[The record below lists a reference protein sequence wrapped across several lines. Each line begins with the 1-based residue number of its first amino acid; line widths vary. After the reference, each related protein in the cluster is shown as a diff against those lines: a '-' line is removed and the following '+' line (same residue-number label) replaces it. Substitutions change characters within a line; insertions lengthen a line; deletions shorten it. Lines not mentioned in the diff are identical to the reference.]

1 MFDPALDE
9 EDENLTALLNRV
21 TASST
26 PAEAAQSMRQ
36 PLSTSRTGTAP
47 DTQAPD
53 FRIAPGDRA
62 AAQRSD
68 SRMQLLGDISNAG
81 TSVLEGLTLTKLPRT
96 QVQPQAEARM
106 VGEADAAQK
115 DAKDARMMA
124 LRELEIE
131 SRGNKPVKQ
140 VDPAEAEAKRMR
152 AEAAKSNAETY
163 ATRTKN
169 DADIARERL
178 AAQKAKDAARAAAA
192 KAKADAKAGAPV
204 KGLAAGYELTGETNP
219 VTTELTKHQNL
230 VASAEKMK
238 GLTAKMRQALAA
250 TDAAGRFNPLGAE
263 RDNLKQLA
271 TMMAIEGKN
280 IAELGALS
288 GPDYSLM
295 NAIAAD
301 PTSLASL
308 KKDMPTLLNQL
319 DAWGDNSVAA
329 KSKALGVRPKTA
341 AGPTPPAGGA
351 PKGVVMMVGPD
362 GAPAAVDA
370 GDVEVF
376 RKRGYKER

>member
-131 SRGNKPVKQ
+131 SRANKPVKQ

-169 DADIARERL
+169 DADIGRERL

-204 KGLAAGYELTGETNP
+204 KGLAAGFELTGETNP

-319 DAWGDNSVAA
+319 DAWATTALPRSRRLSACVRRLPQGQRHRQAA
-329 KSKALGVRPKTA
+329 HPRAS
-341 AGPTPPAGGA
+341 
-351 PKGVVMMVGPD
+351 
-362 GAPAAVDA
+362 
-370 GDVEVF
+370 
-376 RKRGYKER
+376 

>member
-131 SRGNKPVKQ
+131 SRANKPVKQ
-140 VDPAEAEAKRMR
+140 VDPAEAETKRIR
-152 AEAAKSNAETY
+152 ADAAAKNADSYELRVKNEGET
-163 ATRTKN
+163 ARLRLEEQRKE
-169 DADIARERL
+169 RER
-178 AAQKAKDAARAAAA
+178 RAAAR
-192 KAKADAKAGAPV
+192 KAAADAKAGAPT
-204 KGLAAGYELTGETNP
+204 KGLAAGFELTGETNP

-301 PTSLASL
+301 PTSLSSL

-329 KSKALGVRPKTA
+329 KSKALGVRRKAAEAPAPLRKVAVNKKT
-341 AGPTPPAGGA
+341 GERRFIN
-351 PKGVVMMVGPD
+351 PD
-362 GAPAAVDA
+362 GSLGEVAP
-370 GDVEVF
+370 
-376 RKRGYKER
+376 